1 MNEIDLKG
9 YDHKDLV
16 LPECRES
23 NLKYQ
28 NTDFLAPSG
37 AEKICTCE
45 TNDCPY
51 KQTIYEY
58 ADEENACFYRSTLKQ
73 MLNTLDEFGLQKT
86 KSEFIGSLEARA
98 STLKEMEKTEEK
110 LFQSRSKIF
119 VAVADE
125 YNKREE

>member
-1 MNEIDLKG
+1 MNEIDLKE

-16 LPECRES
+16 LPECGES

-28 NTDFLAPSG
+28 RTDLLAPPG
-37 AEKICTCE
+37 AEKICRCE

-58 ADEENACFYRSTLKQ
+58 DDEENACFYRHTLKQ

-98 STLKEMEKTEEK
+98 ITLKEIEKTEEK

-119 VAVADE
+119 VAVAEE